1 MKNSYYQINIGR
13 ESFTPN
19 IYQWLKLK
27 QAIDKCKADWDL
39 KQIRTIFKIRTDIP
53 FLNPYIL
60 ENYIKNGFQGIVSK
74 GKMVARSDLLFAFHY
89 LDHEILSSFFDYIF
103 KFYLN
108 SDWIEYPYLPLDP
121 HILLDSKGGTR
132 IEWSD
137 FPYKYIG
144 ENPTKY
150 TFFESIAYHF
160 EELLKDYNDF
170 YFKKNDC
177 CFSKRNFASLFG

>member
-1 MKNSYYQINIGR
+1 
-13 ESFTPN
+13 
-19 IYQWLKLK
+19 
-27 QAIDKCKADWDL
+27 
-39 KQIRTIFKIRTDIP
+39 
-53 FLNPYIL
+53 
-60 ENYIKNGFQGIVSK
+60 
-74 GKMVARSDLLFAFHY
+74 MVARSDLLFAFHY
-89 LDHEILSSFFDYIF
+89 LDHEIFSSFFDYIF

-170 YFKKNDC
+170 YFKKKMIAVSRKEI
-177 CFSKRNFASLFG
+177 FGQLASVRYQPGSVFASEKCFAHYLASRKIIATHPHQLYSGTILREKNSNKSKKIKDI